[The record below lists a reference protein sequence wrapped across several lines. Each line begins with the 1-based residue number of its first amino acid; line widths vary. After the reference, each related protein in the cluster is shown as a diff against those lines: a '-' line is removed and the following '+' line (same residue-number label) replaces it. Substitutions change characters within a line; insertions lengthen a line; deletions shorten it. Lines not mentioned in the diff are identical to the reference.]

1 MRGLFDPFEELRR
14 MQERFNRLFDEFER
28 TTRFFVSPEELVDF
42 PVDVIDEEDKIKVIA
57 DLPGFNKEDIEL
69 YVEDGYLVIKAQ
81 RKEEKEEKGKDY
93 IRQERRYGEVYRR
106 IPLPAEVKIE
116 DVKAKYNNGVL
127 EVVLP
132 KTEKAQKKTIKIE

>member
-42 PVDVIDEEDKIKVIA
+42 SVDVIDEEDKIKVIA

>member
-28 TTRFFVSPEELVDF
+28 TTRFLVGPEELVDF

-81 RKEEKEEKGKDY
+81 RREEVEEKGRDY